1 MKVEQLYNA
10 CFPLVNLPDIA
21 YLDGRLENVIS
32 VCIYFRY
39 KSKMQHLIL
48 EWSWTK
54 SCIYIVISGREESK
68 ETKNVKFK
76 KIE

>member
-21 YLDGRLENVIS
+21 YLDGRLGNVIS
-32 VCIYFRY
+32 VFTLGIKA

-48 EWSWTK
+48 EWTK
-54 SCIYIVISGREESK
+54 SCHIYCDFWQRRIKRNKKMLNSK
-68 ETKNVKFK
+68 R
-76 KIE
+76 

>member
-10 CFPLVNLPDIA
+10 CFPLVNSPDIA
-21 YLDGRLENVIS
+21 YLDGKLENVIS
-32 VCIYFRY
+32 VCIHFRY

-48 EWSWTK
+48 EWTK
-54 SCIYIVISGREESK
+54 SCHIYSIVISGKEESK